1 MNRAE
6 QMLQETIQKGRLL
19 DTSDIK
25 RKYMDVPYGDDCMQ
39 ALNIYLPNEG
49 EGPFP
54 TIIYVHGG
62 AWSVGDKSDSQI
74 ATFIPGL
81 SRGYAVVSVGY
92 RLLPDVHYPENLFD
106 IKAALR
112 WCADN
117 GAKYM
122 LDTDRVALTGASA
135 GAQLALM
142 AIFTQGVPAFEG
154 APLGSVCNIR
164 AVVDQFAP
172 TDFRNMRRDFDE
184 SGYDRVEKLR
194 PGAPGAANAL
204 LGFNADDSLRM
215 FAFASPIYS
224 VHKDIPPVL
233 ILHGQYDSKVPYQQ
247 SVRLAEKIKAIAGP
261 DRVKL
266 VISPECEHADTK
278 YDAEPYTSIIFDFLD
293 PLVKG

>member
-1 MNRAE
+1 MTRAE
-6 QMLQETIQKGRLL
+6 QMLLETIKKGRLL
-19 DTSDIK
+19 DTSNIK
-25 RKYMDVPYGDDCMQ
+25 RKYMDVPYGGDCMQ
-39 ALNIYLPNEG
+39 TLNIYLPNEG

-62 AWSVGDKSDSQI
+62 AWSMGDKSDSQVM
-74 ATFIPGL
+74 TFIPGL
-81 SRGYAVVSVGY
+81 ERGYAVVSVGY

-117 GAKYM
+117 GAKYL

-154 APLGSVCNIR
+154 APLGGVCNIR

-184 SGYDRVEKLR
+184 SGYDRVEKLM

-247 SVRLAEKIKAIAGP
+247 SVRLAEKIKEIAGP

-266 VISPECEHADTK
+266 VISPECGHADTK